1 MAEEKEGMNDRM
13 ALGHVGKINIA
24 VVKID
29 VNLWRGEVMLL
40 YQALWRAHAECTTLF
55 RYSAQKMNSQ

>member
-1 MAEEKEGMNDRM
+1 MIGWLWASQGEMT
-13 ALGHVGKINIA
+13 VGKINIA
-24 VVKID
+24 VVKTD